1 MKIEISVFAICII
14 VFVLNTVLDHV
25 FNWWVRNLDIEDD
38 FESSMFFLIN
48 IAKPCLII
56 SLLYQITK

>member
-14 VFVLNTVLDHV
+14 VFVLNTVLDHLL
-25 FNWWVRNLDIEDD
+25 NWWFRNLDIEDD
-38 FESSMFFLIN
+38 FGNVMCLLIN